1 MEAAPTDG
9 IQVAV
14 CKPYP
19 VAGWCCM
26 VVGGG
31 WVSWVGVFSKIKR
44 RKKKMKGEIKMGG
57 VVEKGSQGQGNW
69 R

>member
-1 MEAAPTDG
+1 
-9 IQVAV
+9 
-14 CKPYP
+14 
-19 VAGWCCM
+19 M